1 MEHTAH
7 YHVRLANP
15 TPSPN
20 PNPTLHPNPNPIQ
33 VCSDLLYNSEL
44 AGEVGRRCGEALAVA
59 KQGGRHLSLL
69 VADLGCRDRDR
80 V

>member
-1 MEHTAH
+1 
-7 YHVRLANP
+7 
-15 TPSPN
+15 
-20 PNPTLHPNPNPIQ
+20 

-69 VADLGCRDRDR
+69 VADLGCRVRDR